1 MNKLSFVALGL
12 LTMAALAGPVRAQ
25 ANSCGCTQDPSSG
38 ACFCDKKARCGCPGE
53 CEPRGCQEQRD
64 RELAKQ
70 VEIET
75 RKAKEAARKH
85 EPASQEDESEPV
97 AKPAKSRPQPA
108 ATPKP
113 VVQQVAQ
120 RNVRRLTSDQTKDL
134 ARLLSI
140 YLRNRPDARSKT
152 VEETYEELSIVP

>member
-1 MNKLSFVALGL
+1 MSFVTLGL
-12 LTMAALAGPVRAQ
+12 VMVAALAGPVRAE

-38 ACFCDKKARCGCPGE
+38 ACYCDKKARCGCPGE

-85 EPASQEDESEPV
+85 ESQAQEDVSESV

-108 ATPKP
+108 AAPKP
-113 VVQQVAQ
+113 VAQQ
-120 RNVRRLTSDQTKDL
+120 NVRRLTADQTKDL

-140 YLRNRPDARSKT
+140 YLHNRPDARWKT
-152 VEETYEELSIVP
+152 VEETYEELSIVH

>member
-1 MNKLSFVALGL
+1 MIKLRFVTLGL
-12 LTMAALAGPVRAQ
+12 LVAAALGGRARAE

-38 ACFCDKKARCGCPGE
+38 ACFCEKKARCGCPGE

-70 VEIET
+70 VEVET
-75 RKAKEAARKH
+75 RKVKEAARNH
-85 EPASQEDESEPV
+85 EVAAQEESEPV

-108 ATPKP
+108 PTPKP
-113 VVQQVAQ
+113 VAQQ
-120 RNVRRLTSDQTKDL
+120 NVRRLTPDQTKDL

-140 YLRNRPDARSKT
+140 YLHNRPDARWKT
-152 VEETYEELSIVP
+152 VEETYEELSIIH